1 MSLPS
6 EKLGIHGCNEHESGS
21 VGDSTVLSSRKKFFN
36 QKQDKHEENSG
47 NSELN
52 SGSDSL
58 PLSTNALKKM
68 NQGHKILSDDTNA
81 SLQLKETSQVLTDES
96 QIENSKAGTVPC
108 SSISSL
114 VKESSLEDEKGLE
127 EISEELEQSEI
138 VSVLEEDI
146 QEEEERYSELNSIV
160 HNQNSGT
167 TINEL
172 LYEKPE
178 SESVIQE
185 LIVSKQQSSVQ
196 EIESAEEVES
206 IPEEVTEHLTEVEEH
221 RDQSETLKQDLQ
233 DARQQSRSLLDHSE
247 QGAFISNVVSSL
259 KDSVE
264 FGTYSVLQCEESGDV
279 KEDVLQVEEEIEN
292 IPETEE
298 GISHSEENI
307 LEVEESGSLN
317 VVSAFAGILFQ
328 KGFPETENNCDVNKV
343 KEKADEEISEKVEK
357 ITAAIFQKLIDES
370 LKALCKKNTKYNNYI
385 LEQFNRNEGQS
396 LRIEEMGKDA
406 GLINQTVIKNCE
418 NDKFM
423 TTDKLKKQNEDKN
436 VDRVDNITNAILEQ
450 LLIESSAFI
459 YSKKSKID
467 CPGNIHE
474 DSASACEEEASI
486 RDDAI
491 AGN

>member
-1 MSLPS
+1 M
-6 EKLGIHGCNEHESGS
+6 GIHGCNEHGSGS

-36 QKQDKHEENSG
+36 QKQDKHEENSRTG
-47 NSELN
+47 NFELN

-58 PLSTNALKKM
+58 PLSTSALKKL

-81 SLQLKETSQVLTDES
+81 GLQLKETLQVLTDES
-96 QIENSKAGTVPC
+96 QIENSKAETVPH
-108 SSISSL
+108 SSVSSL
-114 VKESSLEDEKGLE
+114 LEDEKGLE
-127 EISEELEQSEI
+127 EISEALEQSEI
-138 VSVLEEDI
+138 ESVLEEDI
-146 QEEEERYSELNSIV
+146 QEEEERYSELNSVV

-185 LIVSKQQSSVQ
+185 LVVSKQQSPVQ

-206 IPEEVTEHLTEVEEH
+206 IPEEVTEHITEVEEH
-221 RDQSETLKQDLQ
+221 RDQSVTLKQDLQ
-233 DARQQSRSLLDHSE
+233 DASQQSGSLLEHSE
-247 QGAFISNVVSSL
+247 EGVFISNVSSL

-264 FGTYSVLQCEESGDV
+264 FGSYSVLKYEESGDV
-279 KEDVLQVEEEIEN
+279 KDVLQVEEEIES

-298 GISHSEENI
+298 GTSHSEENI
-307 LEVEESGSLN
+307 LKVEESGSLD

-328 KGFPETENNCDVNKV
+328 KGFQETESNCDVNKV
-343 KEKADEEISEKVEK
+343 KEKTDKEISEKVEK
-357 ITAAIFQKLIDES
+357 ITAEIFQKLLDES
-370 LKALCKKNTKYNNYI
+370 LKTFCKKNTKYNNCI

-396 LRIEEMGKDA
+396 QRIEESGKDA
-406 GLINQTVIKNCE
+406 DLFNQTVIKNCE

-423 TTDKLKKQNEDKN
+423 TTDKLNKQNEDKN

-459 YSKKSKID
+459 YSKKSKINGS
-467 CPGNIHE
+467 GNIHE
-474 DSASACEEEASI
+474 DSASACEEEANI
-486 RDDAI
+486 RDDII